1 MPNITIIG
9 EKGSPGTKD
18 RSQKFGFTHSPPFAL
33 CFLLLKPKTPDYV
46 KQSGVSYIKT
56 KLFLSLLLLLL
67 LTHVIV

>member
-1 MPNITIIG
+1 MW
-9 EKGSPGTKD
+9 SPGSED
-18 RSQKFGFTHSPPFAL
+18 RSQRFGFTRSPPFAL
-33 CFLLLKPKTPDYV
+33 RFLLLKLKTPDYV